1 MALSPLDYE
10 NFSSGIIAA
19 NGFSKFSVDFFGCG
33 SFVQV
38 TNSTGK
44 VHDVSFQA
52 ILSALKGIEDHPECQ
67 SYISECFTTPSAIE
81 KEEFKEQARFDS
93 YIQGLQSGASYS
105 PMTMLKYF
113 EKPIRVIGKTFFKD
127 ERAKVLA
134 AEQTKMLFAVIS
146 RFVHVA
152 NGLNQM
158 NLIGKSTPAIDEE
171 TPLSSQELTNTVQYI
186 EALIAFMKYD
196 SVTYTNNFFAKNKIF
211 YGAPGTGKSYRI
223 HKEECKGA
231 EKVITVFHPETQYND
246 FVGSLKP
253 KMERGHDGKSIVT
266 YQFRPGPFTN
276 ALIKA
281 KSHPSVHVC
290 LVIEEINRAPA
301 AAVFGE
307 LFQLLDRDEKGRST
321 YKIDVVDPD
330 MLDYINY
337 KLRTAG
343 VSELQQLE
351 IPANLSILATMNSS
365 DQAVMPMDAAFKR
378 RWSFQYIEI
387 DFDAESVPKNK
398 FHLSTSDGKYSI
410 SWGKFANIINE
421 TLIDC
426 HVAEDRL
433 LGPFFLT
440 NEEMVDIETAKDT
453 LNGKLFVYL
462 WDDVLRHLGHNKI
475 FSASYKTFGNL
486 SKAFSEDSAVFN
498 SVIDQKIQ
506 DLGEKVEEELQN
518 AVE

>member
-1 MALSPLDYE
+1 MALFPLDYE
-10 NFSSGIIAA
+10 KFSLGIVAA
-19 NGFSKFSVDFFGCG
+19 NGLSKFSVDFFGSG

-44 VHDVSFQA
+44 VHDVSFQS
-52 ILSALKGIEDHPECQ
+52 ILFALKGIEGSPECQ
-67 SYISECFTTPSAIE
+67 SYISECSINPSDVE
-81 KEEFKEQARFDS
+81 KEEPKEQARFDA
-93 YIQGLQSGASYS
+93 YMQRLQSGEPYS
-105 PMTMLKYF
+105 PMTKLKYF
-113 EKPIRVIGKTFFKD
+113 EKPMRVIGKYFFED

-134 AEQTKMLFAVIS
+134 GEQTKMLFAVMS
-146 RFVHVA
+146 RFVHIA
-152 NGLNQM
+152 NDLDQM
-158 NLIGKSTPAIDEE
+158 TLTGKSTPVIDEE
-171 TPLSSQELTNTVQYI
+171 TPLSPQELTNTIEYI
-186 EALIAFMKYD
+186 EALIAFMTHTSPIYSD
-196 SVTYTNNFFAKNKIF
+196 DFFAKNKIF

-231 EKVITVFHPETQYND
+231 KKITTVFHPETQYND
-246 FVGSLKP
+246 FVGALKP
-253 KMERGHDGKSIVT
+253 RMERGIDGKSVVT

-307 LFQLLDRDEKGRST
+307 LFQLLDRDEKGKST
-321 YKIDVVDPD
+321 YKIDAVDPD
-330 MLDYINY
+330 MLEYIND
-337 KLRTAG
+337 KLRIEG

-398 FHLSTSDGKYSI
+398 FHLSTSNGKYSI
-410 SWGKFANIINE
+410 SWGQFANIINE
-421 TLIDC
+421 ALIDC

-440 NEEMVDIETAKDT
+440 NEEMADVEKAKDT

-506 DLGEKVEEELQN
+506 DLGEKVEEGS
-518 AVE
+518 